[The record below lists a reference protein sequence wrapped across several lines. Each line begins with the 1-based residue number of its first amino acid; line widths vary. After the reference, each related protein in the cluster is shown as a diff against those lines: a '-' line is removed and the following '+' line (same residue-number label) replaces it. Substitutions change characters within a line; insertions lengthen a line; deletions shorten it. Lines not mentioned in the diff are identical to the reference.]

1 MMSKTWKVIR
11 IMLKMQYTS
20 TSKNSYAWLYIVA
33 GLFFIPFLGLIFTLY
48 NNLISAIYNVFAP
61 LQQQSMILGL
71 LFVGISVILFITCI
85 VSVLTAF
92 YFADDVEAY
101 IPFPLHPYQILLGK
115 AASPLIYSY
124 LLSGI
129 TYLPMMII
137 YGNISNGSILYY
149 IYGILLFILLPVIP
163 FVIASVILMFVMR
176 YVNIAKNKDRSK
188 IFAGVFS
195 LAAVILINVIV
206 RLNTDESELMESIGQ
221 MMQQQEGLLQWIT
234 YFYPPAWF
242 SANSLHQAESITGF
256 LFILLMIILSGL
268 AIILFA
274 LLGQKLYLKG
284 VLGMSSGGSGKMSKK
299 KLDKSITSQP
309 IWKSYI
315 KKDLRI
321 LLRTPT
327 FLTQCVVQSLFMPVF
342 LLVIFF
348 LDFGS
353 GLTGNIT
360 ESIPEKNILLILFI
374 VTVFMV
380 SINMTA
386 ATAISRE
393 GKTWKANLFLPLNQ
407 KQVIHCKLI
416 VSYLIGLLPMILLFI
431 IGIIV
436 GLPIKVLMLWGVVF
450 LAINWFS
457 SCIGIILDMNQP
469 KLNWTDEQELF
480 KNRFVPFFGFLM
492 QVVIFGLITIVLW
505 SIDLSNIYLLAVI
518 LFAVV
523 LLGIFLAHRYM
534 YKRINH
540 QVFQEINF

>member
-20 TSKNSYAWLYIVA
+20 TSKNNYAWLYIVA
-33 GLFFIPFLGLIFTLY
+33 GIFFIPFLGLIFTIY

-61 LQQQSMILGL
+61 IQQQSMILGL
-71 LFVGISVILFITCI
+71 LIIGMSIILFITCI

-137 YGNISNGSILYY
+137 YGNISNGPILYY

-163 FVIASVILMFVMR
+163 FVIASIILMFVMR

-195 LAAVILINVIV
+195 LAAVILLNVVV
-206 RLNTDESELMESIGQ
+206 RLNTDETELMESIGQ
-221 MMQQQEGLLQWIT
+221 TMQKQEGLLQWIT

-242 SANSLHQAESITGF
+242 SANSLHQADSITGF
-256 LFILLMIILSGL
+256 LFLLLMIILSGL

-274 LLGQKLYLKG
+274 FLGQKLYLKG
-284 VLGMSSGGSGKMSKK
+284 VLGMSGGSSGKMSDKA
-299 KLDKSITSQP
+299 LDKSIASQP

-353 GLTGNIT
+353 GIAGEITG
-360 ESIPEKNILLILFI
+360 SVPEKNIFLLLFI
-374 VTVFMV
+374 VSIFMV

-393 GKTWKANLFLPLNQ
+393 GKTWKANLFLPLNH
-407 KQVIHCKLI
+407 KQVIHSKLI
-416 VSYLIGLLPMILLFI
+416 VSWLIGLLPMILLFI
-431 IGIIV
+431 IGIII
-436 GLPIKVLMLWGVVF
+436 GLPITVLILWGGLF

-457 SCIGIILDMNQP
+457 SCTGIILDMNQP

-492 QVVIFGLITIVLW
+492 QVVIFGLVTIVLW
-505 SIDLSNIYLLAVI
+505 NINVSNVYLLAII
-518 LFAVV
+518 LFAVI
-523 LLGIFLAHRYM
+523 LIGIFSAHQYM
-534 YKRINH
+534 YKRINQH
-540 QVFQEINF
+540 VFQEINF

>member
-20 TSKNSYAWLYIVA
+20 TGKNNYAWLYILA
-33 GLFFIPFLGLIFTLY
+33 GLFFIPFLGIIFTLY

-71 LFVGISVILFITCI
+71 LFIGMSIILFITCI

-115 AASPLIYSY
+115 AASPFIYSY

-195 LAAVILINVIV
+195 LTAVILINVVV
-206 RLNTDESELMESIGQ
+206 RLNTDESKLMESISQ
-221 MMQQQEGLLQWIT
+221 TMQEQEGLLQWIT

-242 SANSLHQAESITGF
+242 SANSLHQAESINGF

-274 LLGQKLYLKG
+274 FLGQKLYLKG
-284 VLGMSSGGSGKMSKK
+284 VLGMSGGSSGKMSDKA
-299 KLDKSITSQP
+299 LDRSIASQP

-353 GLTGNIT
+353 GIAGEITG
-360 ESIPEKNILLILFI
+360 SVPEKNLLLLLFI

-393 GKTWKANLFLPLNQ
+393 GKTWKANLFLPLNH
-407 KQVIHCKLI
+407 KQVIHSKLI
-416 VSYLIGLLPMILLFI
+416 VSWLIGLLPMILLFI
-431 IGIIV
+431 IGIIIE
-436 GLPIKVLMLWGVVF
+436 LPITVLILWGGLF

-457 SCIGIILDMNQP
+457 SCIGLILDMNQP

-480 KNRFVPFFGFLM
+480 KNRFIPFFGFLM
-492 QVVIFGLITIVLW
+492 QVVIFGLIIIILW
-505 SIDLSNIYLLAVI
+505 YIEVSNVYLLAVI
-518 LFAVV
+518 LFAVISI
-523 LLGIFLAHRYM
+523 GIFLAHRYM
-534 YKRINH
+534 YKKINQH
-540 QVFQEINF
+540 VFQEINF

>member
-1 MMSKTWKVIR
+1 MSKTWKVIR

-20 TSKNSYAWLYIVA
+20 TSKNNYTWLYIVA
-33 GLFFIPFLGLIFTLY
+33 GIFFIPFLGMIFTLY

-71 LFVGISVILFITCI
+71 LFIGMSIILFITCI
-85 VSVLTAF
+85 ISVLTAF

-101 IPFPLHPYQILLGK
+101 IPFPLHPYQILIGK
-115 AASPLIYSY
+115 AATPLIYSY
-124 LLSGI
+124 MLSGI

-137 YGNISNGSILYY
+137 YGNISNGPLLYY
-149 IYGILLFILLPVIP
+149 IYGILLFILLPIIP

-195 LAAVILINVIV
+195 LAAVILLNVVV

-221 MMQQQEGLLQWIT
+221 TMQEQEGLLQWIT

-242 SANSLHQAESITGF
+242 SANSLHQADSITGF
-256 LFILLMIILSGL
+256 LFLLFMFILSGL
-268 AIILFA
+268 AILLFA
-274 LLGQKLYLKG
+274 FLGQKLYLKG
-284 VLGMSSGGSGKMSKK
+284 VLGMSGGSSGKMSDKA
-299 KLDKSITSQP
+299 LDKSIASQP

-321 LLRTPT
+321 LFRTPT

-353 GLTGNIT
+353 GAAGEITG
-360 ESIPEKNILLILFI
+360 SVPENNVLLLLFI
-374 VTVFMV
+374 VTVFMG

-386 ATAISRE
+386 ATSISRE
-393 GKTWKANLFLPLNQ
+393 GKTWRANLFLPLNH
-407 KQVIHCKLI
+407 KQVIHSKLI
-416 VSYLIGLLPMILLFI
+416 VSWIIGLLPMILLFV
-431 IGIIV
+431 IGIIIEIPV
-436 GLPIKVLMLWGVVF
+436 KILILWGILF

-492 QVVIFGLITIVLW
+492 QGVIFGLITIVLW
-505 SIDLSNIYLLAVI
+505 NIDVSNVYLLAVI
-518 LFAVV
+518 LFAVIS
-523 LLGIFLAHRYM
+523 LGVFLAHRYM
-534 YKRINH
+534 YKRINQH
-540 QVFQEINF
+540 VFQEINF